1 MTADPRPGLSDEQ
14 AAVVQ
19 APPVPVLVR
28 AGAGSGK
35 THTMAMRVAR
45 FVTDPDLLVPA
56 DAVLGLTFTRKAA
69 TELAERLTTVT
80 ERVLADPPDGH
91 RRAPVVAT
99 YHAFAGWVVA
109 EFGPHAGVD
118 PDAALL
124 GEAAAAQLADAVVRG
139 WPHPLDVDLTPATV
153 AERVRALA
161 AELAEHDVSVDAAG
175 EALDEAVAVLAEARR
190 ERLLAVSTLDGHLR
204 HLRARRS
211 LLPLVEAYGRRKRDL
226 GVVDH
231 GDRIVTALELVR
243 IDAVRRDL
251 RRRHT
256 VVLLDEY
263 QDTSAA
269 QGRLLATAFGG
280 GHPVTAVGDP
290 NQAIFG
296 WRGAG
301 AGTLDRFARL
311 FRSPDGS
318 GPLVLELTVTR
329 RNPRSV
335 LDVANAVAAPLR
347 RAGGAGGVA
356 VLRAPADAAAGRVH
370 LAWAT
375 DAAGE
380 AAHAVDWLRRH
391 RRPGRTQ
398 AVLCRMRS
406 SFPALRSALEAAGI
420 PVTVV
425 GLGGLLDEP
434 VVSEVV
440 ALLSAAHD
448 PDRSAALVRVLT
460 GPRWAMSPRD
470 LDVLAAAARERAATP
485 DEASLADVLADADGR
500 AHGPGAAGSPEV
512 IRGLSPAGRAVARQV
527 ARLVAGVRA
536 AATRL
541 PLADAVRD
549 AARASGADV
558 EAAVWSPDP
567 RHPARVLDRF
577 VAVAAD
583 FAAAAGVVAGV
594 TGDDA
599 AGAFLAWLE
608 AARRHEWGLETV
620 DVEPDPDA
628 VQLLTVHAA
637 KGLEW
642 DDVVVADLAADSFP
656 ARSRSPHWLGGE
668 AVLPWPVRG
677 DRDALPQWPGRRGL
691 AGPGQDGFAAEWRR
705 FTEAAREHATDEE
718 RRLAYVAV
726 TRARDG
732 LLLTGSR
739 WRAGRSTP
747 REPSPFLVT
756 ARDVPG
762 VVVRQWV
769 DEAEPPPPAEV
780 DDVPWPVSAPPD
792 VHAALVTAAD
802 TVLAA
807 LAADPATGRTA
818 ADPAAGPWDALVDAL
833 ISERARRPRRLRSVH
848 LTASALVGAAEDPVR
863 AVRDLL
869 RPVPAAPE
877 GRTARGSRFHQWV
890 ERRFAAGT
898 LLDLD
903 DLPGAADDDVRDED
917 LRAFQ
922 DRFEASSWA
931 RARVVGVEVPFD
943 TPVEAAGRSVRLRG
957 RIDAVVARDDGGLDV
972 VDWKTGAEP
981 RGERARAAAVQ
992 LAVYRLAAARLFGVG
1007 VEQVRAA
1014 FWYAGTGRTVW
1025 SDDGLDAAGIASLV
1039 ARAYDAEPAAGS
1051 SSQSSQPPHTS
1062 SAMSVAGLVAGLA
1075 VGSVAGS
1082 EPVGEPPAGASS
1094 GTGLRSRAGSSGRT
1108 MTTELPDAS

>member
-1 MTADPRPGLSDEQ
+1 
-14 AAVVQ
+14 
-19 APPVPVLVR
+19 VLVR

-45 FVTDPDLLVPA
+45 FVTDPDVLVPA

-69 TELAERLTTVT
+69 AELSERLATVT
-80 ERVLADPPDGH
+80 ERVLAEPADGH
-91 RRAPVVAT
+91 RPAPVVAT

-118 PDAALL
+118 PDSALL
-124 GEAAAAQLADAVVRG
+124 GEAASAQLADAVVRG
-139 WPHPLDVDLTPATV
+139 WPHPLDVDLAPATV

-161 AELAEHDVSVDAAG
+161 AELAEHDVTAEAAG
-175 EALDEAVAVLAEARR
+175 QALDDALAVLEEARR
-190 ERLLAVSTLDGHLR
+190 DRWLAASTAGDHLLR
-204 HLRARRS
+204 LRARRA
-211 LLPLVEAYGRRKRDL
+211 LLPLVGAYDRRKREL

-231 GDRIVTALELVR
+231 GDRIVTALRLVR
-243 IDAVRRDL
+243 IDAVRREL
-251 RRRHT
+251 RRRHA

-269 QGRLLATAFGG
+269 QGRLLATAFGD

-311 FRSPDGS
+311 FRAADGS
-318 GPLVLELTVTR
+318 PPLVLELTVTR
-329 RNPRSV
+329 RNPRLV

-347 RAGGAGGVA
+347 RPGAGTAGGVA
-356 VLRAPADAAAGRVH
+356 VLRAADGATAGTVQA
-370 LAWAT
+370 AWAL

-380 AAHAVDWLRRH
+380 AAHAVDWLRRR

-398 AVLCRMRS
+398 AVLCRMRA
-406 SFPALRSALEAAGI
+406 SFPALRAALEDAGI

-434 VVSEVV
+434 VVSEAV
-440 ALLSAAHD
+440 ALLTAAHD

-470 LDVLAAAARERAATP
+470 LDVLAGAARQRAATP
-485 DEASLADVLADADGR
+485 DEASLADVLADADGGR
-500 AHGPGAAGSPEV
+500 GTAGVPGATEV
-512 IRGLSPAGRAVARQV
+512 LRRLSPAGRAVAREV
-527 ARLVAGVRA
+527 ARLVAAVRSA
-536 AATRL
+536 TTRL

-549 AARASGADV
+549 AARLSGADV
-558 EAAVWSPDP
+558 EAAVWAADP
-567 RHPARVLDRF
+567 RHPGRVLDRF

-583 FAAAAGVVAGV
+583 FAASAGLVAGAA
-594 TGDDA
+594 GDDA

-620 DVEPDPDA
+620 EVEPDPDA

-642 DDVVVADLAADSFP
+642 DDVVVADLAADAFP

-677 DRDALPQWPGRRGL
+677 DRDALPEWPGGRGVR
-691 AGPGQDGFAAEWRR
+691 GRDFSAEWGR
-705 FTEAAREHATDEE
+705 FVEAARAHATDEE

-732 LLLTGSR
+732 LLLTGSQ

-747 REPSPFLVT
+747 REPSPFLLT
-756 ARDVPG
+756 ARDVAG

-769 DEAEPPPPAEV
+769 DEAAPPPPADVAE
-780 DDVPWPVSAPPD
+780 VPWPAPAPPA
-792 VHAALVTAAD
+792 VHAALMSAAD
-802 TVLAA
+802 AVLAA
-807 LAADPATGRTA
+807 LAAGPGRASA
-818 ADPAAGPWDALVDAL
+818 ADRPWDTLVDAL
-833 ISERARRPRRLRSVH
+833 VAERARRPRRLRTAH
-848 LTASALVGAAEDPVR
+848 LTASALVGAAEDPSR

-877 GRTARGSRFHQWV
+877 GRTVRGSRFHQWV
-890 ERRFAAGT
+890 ERRFSAGT
-898 LLDLD
+898 LLDVD
-903 DLPGAADDDVRDED
+903 DLPGAADADVRDED

-922 DRFEASSWA
+922 DRFEASDWA
-931 RARVVGVEVPFD
+931 RARVVGVEVSFD
-943 TPVEAAGRSVRLRG
+943 TPVEAGGRTVRVRG
-957 RIDAVVARDDGGLDV
+957 RIDAVVAREDGGLDV

-981 RGERARAAAVQ
+981 QGERARAAAVQ
-992 LAVYRLAAARLFGVG
+992 LAVYRLAAARLFGVA
-1007 VEQVRAA
+1007 VDEVRAA
-1014 FWYAGTGRTVW
+1014 FWYAATGRTVW
-1025 SDDGLDAAGIASLV
+1025 SDDGPDEAGLAALV

-1051 SSQSSQPPHTS
+1051 SSQSSQSPQVS
-1062 SAMSVAGLVAGLA
+1062 SAPSSTAAPP
-1075 VGSVAGS
+1075 GSSSPGS
-1082 EPVGEPPAGASS
+1082 TSGAGAGRSPDSS
-1094 GTGLRSRAGSSGRT
+1094 RRS
-1108 MTTELPDAS
+1108 MTTGPADPSGAGAG

>member
-1 MTADPRPGLSDEQ
+1 MTAGSPDPGGPGLSEEQ
-14 AAVVQ
+14 RAVVL

-35 THTMAMRVAR
+35 THTMARRVAR
-45 FVTDPDLLVPA
+45 FVTDPDVLVPA

-69 TELAERLTTVT
+69 AELSERLTAVA
-80 ERVLADPPDGH
+80 ERVLDEPADGH
-91 RRAPVVAT
+91 RPAPVVAT

-124 GEAAAAQLADAVVRG
+124 GEAASAQLADAVVRG
-139 WPHPLDVDLTPATV
+139 WPHPLEVDLAAATV

-161 AELAEHDVSVDAAG
+161 AELAEHDVAAEAAG
-175 EALDEAVAVLAEARR
+175 EEIDRAVAVLEEVRR
-190 ERLLAVSTLDGHLR
+190 DRLLAASTVREHLR
-204 HLRARRS
+204 HLRARRE
-211 LLPLVEAYGRRKRDL
+211 LLPLVGEYGRRKRDL

-231 GDRIVTALELVR
+231 GDRIVTALQLVR
-243 IDAVRRDL
+243 IDAVRREL
-251 RRRHT
+251 RRRHA

-269 QGRLLATAFGG
+269 QGRLLGTAFGD

-301 AGTLDRFARL
+301 AGTLDRFGRL
-311 FRSPDGS
+311 FGTAGSPA
-318 GPLVLELTVTR
+318 PLVLELTVTR
-329 RNPRSV
+329 RNPRLV
-335 LDVANAVAAPLR
+335 LAVANAVAAPLR
-347 RAGGAGGVA
+347 RPGGAGRAGGVA
-356 VLRAPADAAAGRVH
+356 VLRAPDDAAAGRVQV
-370 LAWAT
+370 AWAP

-398 AVLCRMRS
+398 AVLCRMRA
-406 SFPALRSALEAAGI
+406 SFPALRSALEAAGL

-440 ALLSAAHD
+440 ALLTAAHD

-460 GPRWAMSPRD
+460 GPRWALSPRD
-470 LDVLAAAARERAATP
+470 LDVLAAAARRRAATP
-485 DEASLADVLADADGR
+485 DEASLADVLADADGPTR
-500 AHGPGAAGSPEV
+500 GPGDDAGGLRS
-512 IRGLSPAGRAVARQV
+512 LSPAGRAVAREV
-527 ARLVAGVRA
+527 ARLVAAVRSA
-536 AATRL
+536 TTRL

-549 AARASGADV
+549 AARLSGADV

-567 RHPARVLDRF
+567 RHPGRVLDRF

-583 FAAAAGVVAGV
+583 FAASAGLVAG
-594 TGDDA
+594 TGGDAA

-608 AARRHEWGLETV
+608 AARRYEWGLETV

-642 DDVVVADLAADSFP
+642 DDVVVADLAADAFP

-677 DRDALPQWPGRRGL
+677 DRDALPEWPGEQ
-691 AGPGQDGFAAEWRR
+691 GPPGPGFAAGWRR
-705 FTEAAREHATDEE
+705 FVEAAREHATDEE

-739 WRAGRSTP
+739 WRAGRTTP
-747 REPSPFLVT
+747 REPSPFLLT

-769 DEAEPPPPAEV
+769 DSADPPPAARAGE
-780 DDVPWPVSAPPD
+780 VPWPSLVPVD
-792 VHAALVTAAD
+792 VHTDLVTAAD
-802 TVLAA
+802 AVLAA
-807 LAADPATGRTA
+807 LAEGPGGSDGAGSPAGR
-818 ADPAAGPWDALVDAL
+818 WDTLVDAL
-833 ISERARRPRRLRSVH
+833 IRERARRPRRLRTAH
-848 LTASALVGAAEDPVR
+848 LTASALVGAAEDPAR

-869 RPVPAAPE
+869 RPVPA
-877 GRTARGSRFHQWV
+877 
-890 ERRFAAGT
+890 
-898 LLDLD
+898 
-903 DLPGAADDDVRDED
+903 
-917 LRAFQ
+917 
-922 DRFEASSWA
+922 
-931 RARVVGVEVPFD
+931 
-943 TPVEAAGRSVRLRG
+943 
-957 RIDAVVARDDGGLDV
+957 
-972 VDWKTGAEP
+972 
-981 RGERARAAAVQ
+981 
-992 LAVYRLAAARLFGVG
+992 
-1007 VEQVRAA
+1007 
-1014 FWYAGTGRTVW
+1014 
-1025 SDDGLDAAGIASLV
+1025 
-1039 ARAYDAEPAAGS
+1039 
-1051 SSQSSQPPHTS
+1051 
-1062 SAMSVAGLVAGLA
+1062 
-1075 VGSVAGS
+1075 
-1082 EPVGEPPAGASS
+1082 
-1094 GTGLRSRAGSSGRT
+1094 
-1108 MTTELPDAS
+1108 